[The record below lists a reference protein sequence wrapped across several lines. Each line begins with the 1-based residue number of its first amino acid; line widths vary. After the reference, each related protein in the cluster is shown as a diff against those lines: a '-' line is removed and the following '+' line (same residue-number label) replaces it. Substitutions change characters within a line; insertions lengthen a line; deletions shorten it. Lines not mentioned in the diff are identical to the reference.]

1 MHDPLWSLPF
11 QFALNRDTKRICV
24 CPRWLSPPR
33 IQFCNQPSRWTPKLS
48 LMSHFLN
55 VLKLL
60 WVFLTYQRFP
70 LGSALFVV
78 SGCPHKDFQ
87 YYWNQTRDKNHGAH
101 LKSVFVYWAIDLFS
115 SQEWSL
121 GRERQASSYLSD
133 SLMRMSYVSKA
144 FLKLRDYAD
153 VDKLLIFPI
162 HTLNWYSVGKRAI
175 CLHYPWIRRLL

>member
-1 MHDPLWSLPF
+1 MVALYRRKHPSRVFLVPVNPPGRFLVGAWPLWSLPF
-11 QFALNRDTKRICV
+11 QFALNRDTKHICV

-78 SGCPHKDFQ
+78 SGCPQKDFQ
-87 YYWNQTRDKNHGAH
+87 YYWNQTRDKNHGTH
-101 LKSVFVYWAIDLFS
+101 LKPVFVYWAIDLFS
-115 SQEWSL
+115 SQEL
-121 GRERQASSYLSD
+121 EPGE
-133 SLMRMSYVSKA
+133 
-144 FLKLRDYAD
+144 
-153 VDKLLIFPI
+153 
-162 HTLNWYSVGKRAI
+162 GKTG
-175 CLHYPWIRRLL
+175 